1 MLMNLFFLEI
11 FSYRKFGKKVDNSD
25 HEKEE
30 REFFFKVWLRTSA
43 VSEKFSELVDRR
55 EVLVSLAGG
64 RQSNPSANDIPVPAV
79 RLVLQYAINEP
90 FYPMSQ

>member
-1 MLMNLFFLEI
+1 M

-25 HEKEE
+25 REKEE
-30 REFFFKVWLRTSA
+30 REFFFKVWLRISA

-64 RQSNPSANDIPVPAV
+64 RQNNLSANDIPGRVKHLNPQSARV
-79 RLVLQYAINEP
+79 EQLHPVSL
-90 FYPMSQ
+90 